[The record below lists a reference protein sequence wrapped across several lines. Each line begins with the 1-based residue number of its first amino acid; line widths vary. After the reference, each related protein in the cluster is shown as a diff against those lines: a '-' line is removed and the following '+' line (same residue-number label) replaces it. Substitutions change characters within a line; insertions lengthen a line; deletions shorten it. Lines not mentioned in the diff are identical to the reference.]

1 MSLRIRGRPNSINVR
16 KVVWTARELE
26 LPFERIDAG
35 GAFGGNR
42 TPEYL
47 RMKGVERDRPLPGGN
62 ARRRGAV
69 APRPAAAGRRRP
81 PVRPAAAARRAA
93 QRAALVPAADDAAGG
108 RRRADAADHLKRRRR
123 RAPAGPPHAAMHAA
137 ASSVP
142 GRESRERLGLL
153 LGLAGVLA
161 FSLTLPMTRLAVAEL
176 DAWFVGFGRMAIAG
190 LVSAAWL
197 ALARAPR
204 PGRDELPWLAGCVVG
219 VVLAALWLGERHR
232 ARFWTCAAV
241 GSTIVIAFALRHGGA
256 VGHGHLWM
264 LAAVLIGA
272 VGYVAGGRLSR
283 TMGGVN
289 TILWSLV
296 LALPLTLPVAA
307 WLAATTPMQ
316 ASAAAWGGLAYV
328 TLISQIAG
336 FFAWYNGLAL
346 GGIARIGQV
355 QLLQAFFTIAAAA
368 WLFGEQVEP
377 LTWLAAAAVVATIAI
392 GRTDRAPK

>member
-1 MSLRIRGRPNSINVR
+1 MNS
-16 KVVWTARELE
+16 
-26 LPFERIDAG
+26 
-35 GAFGGNR
+35 
-42 TPEYL
+42 
-47 RMKGVERDRPLPGGN
+47 
-62 ARRRGAV
+62 
-69 APRPAAAGRRRP
+69 
-81 PVRPAAAARRAA
+81 
-93 QRAALVPAADDAAGG
+93 ALSA
-108 RRRADAADHLKRRRR
+108 
-123 RAPAGPPHAAMHAA
+123 APAPGAA
-137 ASSVP
+137 
-142 GRESRERLGLL
+142 SRERLGLL

-176 DAWFVGFGRMAIAG
+176 DAGFVAFGRMAIAG

-219 VVLAALWLGERHR
+219 VVVGFPLCSSLAMRTLPANHGAVINGLLPFATALLAALWLGERHR

-241 GSTIVIAFALRHGGA
+241 GSAIVIAFALRHGVE

-272 VGYVAGGRLSR
+272 IGYVAGGRLSR

-307 WLAATTPMQ
+307 WLALATPLQ
-316 ASAAAWGGLAYV
+316 AGAAAWGAFAYV

-346 GGIARIGQV
+346 GGIARVGQV

-377 LTWLAAAAVVATIAI
+377 LTWLAAAAVVGTIAL
-392 GRTDRAPK
+392 GRTERLSR